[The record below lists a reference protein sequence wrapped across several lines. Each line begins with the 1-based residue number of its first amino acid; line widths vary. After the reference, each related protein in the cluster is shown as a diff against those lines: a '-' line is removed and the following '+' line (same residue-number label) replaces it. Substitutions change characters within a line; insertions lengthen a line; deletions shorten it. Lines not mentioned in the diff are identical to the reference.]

1 MRLPRLPFAAARSL
15 LLTYLRPQKWWV
27 AALGILLVGSI
38 ALQLVAPQVL
48 RGFIDVATGA
58 TPPDSADPAAGL
70 TWRAGLFMA
79 VAVAQQ
85 LLAVG
90 ATYAGERVGWTATN
104 GLRADLARHCLAL
117 DLGFHKQRTPG
128 ELIERIDGDVTDLAD
143 FFSLFV
149 LEIVANV
156 LLLAG
161 VLLALWLESWLVALP
176 YTVFVALA
184 LTLLFSIQGLPVP
197 YWRAFRQAS
206 AELFGFL
213 EERLGGTEDIRA
225 SGATGYVM
233 HRLYERT
240 RARYQT
246 GVRARV
252 MNSPQW
258 TMPIFIHAAGT
269 GVVFCSTAY
278 LFAQGTITLGT
289 AFLIYAYAGLSFRPL
304 RVITREI
311 EQFQKASAALLRIT
325 ELLRTRT
332 SLPDGPG
339 APIPGGA
346 LAVSFEEVAFG
357 YGEPQLVLDGISFR
371 LQPGAVLGLLGRT
384 GSGKTTLARLL
395 FRLYDPAAG
404 TISLGGDMPPGTS
417 PGEQRDGQDGTP
429 SGALWVDLRRP
440 RLAQL
445 RSRVAMVTQD
455 VQLFRA
461 TVRDNVTL
469 FDAGIEDARIERA
482 LDDLG
487 LGGVAPG
494 PAPGAG
500 HHAGRGRGRPLRGRR
515 AAPGLHPGL
524 PPRSRPGGAGRGL
537 LPPRPGHGALDR
549 AGGGGPPA
557 GAHGDHHRPPPGD
570 GAAGGRDH
578 DPGGGAHR
586 GARPAPGPGGRPGL
600 PLQHPPAQR
609 DGAGPGMTITPL
621 PPLLTREERPSR
633 GGSSGACCASGP
645 ACGPS
650 TSSSSP
656 PSSCW
661 RRRRPSWPGSS
672 STPSPP

>member
-1 MRLPRLPFAAARSL
+1 MRLPFAAARSL

-27 AALGILLVGSI
+27 AALGALLVGSI

-58 TPPDSADPAAGL
+58 TGATPPGSADPAPGL
-70 TWRAGLFMA
+70 TWLATLFMV

-85 LLAVG
+85 VLAIG
-90 ATYAGERVGWTATN
+90 ATYVGERVGWSATN

-176 YTVFVALA
+176 YTIFVALA
-184 LTLLFSIQGLPVP
+184 LGLLFSIQGLPVP

-213 EERLGGTEDIRA
+213 EERLGGTEDIRS
-225 SGATGYVM
+225 SGAAGYVM

-240 RARYQT
+240 RGRYQT

-258 TMPIFIHAAGT
+258 TMPIFIHAVGT
-269 GVVFCSTAY
+269 GVVFCTTAV
-278 LFAQGTITLGT
+278 LFAQGGLTLGD
-289 AFLIYAYAGLSFRPL
+289 AFLVYAYAGLSFRPL

-325 ELLRTRT
+325 DLMRTRST
-332 SLPDGPG
+332 LPDGPG
-339 APIPGGA
+339 APLPPGA
-346 LAVSFEEVAFG
+346 LAVSFEDVAFG
-357 YGEPQLVLDGISFR
+357 YGEPQLVLEGTTFR
-371 LQPGAVLGLLGRT
+371 LQAGEVLGLLGRT

-404 TISLGGDMPPGTS
+404 TISLGGA
-417 PGEQRDGQDGTP
+417 P
-429 SGALWVDLRRP
+429 SGAPSGAPDGVADGAPWVDLRQP

-461 TVRDNVTL
+461 TVRENVTL

-487 LGGVAPG
+487 LGEWRRALPRGLDSLLG
-494 PAPGAG
+494 GDGAG
-500 HHAGRGRGRPLRGRR
+500 LSAGEAQLLAFTRAFLRDPGLVVLDEASSRLDPATERLIERAVGALLRGRTAIIIAHRLGTVQR
-515 AAPGLHPGL
+515 ADRIMILE
-524 PPRSRPGGAGRGL
+524 AGRILEHG
-537 LPPRPGHGALDR
+537 PRQAL
-549 AGGGGPPA
+549 
-557 GAHGDHHRPPPGD
+557 
-570 GAAGGRDH
+570 AA
-578 DPGGGAHR
+578 DPGSR
-586 GARPAPGPGGRPGL
+586 FSSLLRS
-600 PLQHPPAQR
+600 
-609 DGAGPGMTITPL
+609 GMEQVL
-621 PPLLTREERPSR
+621 
-633 GGSSGACCASGP
+633 A
-645 ACGPS
+645 
-650 TSSSSP
+650 
-656 PSSCW
+656 
-661 RRRRPSWPGSS
+661 
-672 STPSPP
+672 

>member
-1 MRLPRLPFAAARSL
+1 MRLPFAAARSL
-15 LLTYLRPQKWWV
+15 LLTYLRPQRWWV
-27 AALGILLVGSI
+27 AALGALLLGSI

-48 RGFIDVATGA
+48 RGFIDVATGSA
-58 TPPDSADPAAGL
+58 PSDSADSADPAAGL
-70 TWRAGLFMA
+70 TWRAALFMV
-79 VAVAQQ
+79 VAILQQ
-85 LLAVG
+85 VLAVG
-90 ATYAGERVGWTATN
+90 ATFVGERVGWTATN

-149 LEIVANV
+149 LEIVANI
-156 LLLAG
+156 LLLTG

-176 YTVFVALA
+176 YTVFVVLA

-197 YWRAFRQAS
+197 HWRAFRQAS

-225 SGATGYVM
+225 SGAAGYVM

-246 GVRARV
+246 GVRARL

-258 TMPIFIHAAGT
+258 TMPVFIHAVGT
-269 GVVFCSTAY
+269 GVVFCTTAF

-311 EQFQKASAALLRIT
+311 EQFQKASAALLRIG
-325 ELLRTRT
+325 ELLRTRST
-332 SLPDGPG
+332 LPDGPG
-339 APIPGGA
+339 APLPPGA
-346 LAVSFEEVAFG
+346 LAVAFQSVAFG
-357 YGEPQLVLDGISFR
+357 YGEHQMVLDGITFR

-404 TISLGGDMPPGTS
+404 TISLGGGAPPA
-417 PGEQRDGQDGTP
+417 DDAP
-429 SGALWVDLRRP
+429 SGEAWVDLRQP

-469 FDAGIEDARIERA
+469 FDAGIEDARIEQA

-487 LGGVAPG
+487 LAAWRRALPQGLDTVLGGD
-494 PAPGAG
+494 GAG
-500 HHAGRGRGRPLRGRR
+500 LSAGEGQLLAFTRAFLRDPGLVVLDEASSRLDPATERLIERAVGALLRGRTAIIIAHRLGTVQR
-515 AAPGLHPGL
+515 A
-524 PPRSRPGGAGRGL
+524 
-537 LPPRPGHGALDR
+537 
-549 AGGGGPPA
+549 
-557 GAHGDHHRPPPGD
+557 D
-570 GAAGGRDH
+570 GIMILEGGRIVEH
-578 DPGGGAHR
+578 GPRQALAADPASR
-586 GARPAPGPGGRPGL
+586 FSSLLRS
-600 PLQHPPAQR
+600 
-609 DGAGPGMTITPL
+609 GMEQVL
-621 PPLLTREERPSR
+621 
-633 GGSSGACCASGP
+633 A
-645 ACGPS
+645 
-650 TSSSSP
+650 
-656 PSSCW
+656 
-661 RRRRPSWPGSS
+661 
-672 STPSPP
+672 